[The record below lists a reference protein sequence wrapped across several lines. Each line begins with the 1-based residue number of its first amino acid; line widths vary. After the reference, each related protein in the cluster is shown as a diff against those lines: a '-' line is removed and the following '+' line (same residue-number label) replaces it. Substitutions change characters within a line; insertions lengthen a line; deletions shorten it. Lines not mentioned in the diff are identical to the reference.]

1 MSHILFLEWNSYA
14 NEYMKRAW
22 TQAGDTFV
30 SFPFCAKGRNTRF
43 DGELTM
49 DIAKALL
56 AGKYDYMFSFNYFPV
71 AAMAAK
77 ACRVRYVSW
86 VYDSP
91 YAQLYSETVHYE
103 TNDIRVFDR
112 AEVEKLR
119 ALSVK
124 TVSYLPM
131 AADISYYDDIRAVD
145 GTSYGADISFVGSL
159 YMESDMQIYHRLEGL
174 VDTDKKY
181 LEELLQAQKS
191 CYGENIL
198 EEQLRQNIG
207 FMKRMEELVPLA
219 PHPDAFASKEWYYAN
234 FYLYRKVTA
243 YERLDILELLAQQ
256 YDLKVYTHLEDE
268 NIKKGRFS
276 DRLSKT
282 FCPKVDY
289 YTQAPYVFKNSKI
302 NLNITLRSIGSGI
315 PLRCFDIMGCG
326 GFLLTNYQADLFEL
340 FEPDQDFVYYKDY
353 EDLLEKVEYYLCH
366 DEERDAIARSGY
378 EKVKLWH
385 TYKERVA
392 WLQNKHTFENG
403 Y

>member
-1 MSHILFLEWNSYA
+1 MAHILFLEWNSYA

-30 SFPFCAKGRNTRF
+30 SFPFSAKGRNTRF

-49 DIAKALL
+49 EIAKTLI

-91 YAQLYSETVHYE
+91 YAQLYSETVHFE

-112 AEVEKLR
+112 AEVEKLK
-119 ALSVK
+119 AHGVI

-131 AADISYYDDIRAVD
+131 AADVSYYDSLQAGD

-159 YMESDMQIYHRLEGL
+159 YTEADMQLYHRLEVL
-174 VDTDKKY
+174 SNADKEY
-181 LEELLQAQKS
+181 LDGLLQEQKRL
-191 CYGENIL
+191 YGENIL
-198 EEQLRQNIG
+198 EEQLRQNTG
-207 FMKRMEELVPLA
+207 FLEMLEAAVPLA
-219 PHPDAFASKEWYYAN
+219 SYPDAFAPKEWYYAN

-243 YERLDILELLAQQ
+243 YERMDILELLAQK
-256 YDLKVYTHLEDE
+256 YDLKVYTHTEDT
-268 NIKKGRFS
+268 NIRNNKYSEQLKKALR
-276 DRLSKT
+276 
-282 FCPKVDY
+282 PKVDY

-340 FEPDQDFVYYKDY
+340 FEQDKDFVYYKDY
-353 EDLLEKVEYYLCH
+353 EDMLAKVEYYLSH
-366 DEERDAIARSGY
+366 DEEREAIARSGY
-378 EKVKLWH
+378 EKVKRGH
-385 TYKERVA
+385 TYENRLRSLAVRNRVP
-392 WLQNKHTFENG
+392 
-403 Y
+403 